1 MDFGGP
7 DHAIRIVSLH
17 PGVTTEE
24 VEASTGFPLA
34 RADAIAQTRAPS
46 DAELSIIARLDPN
59 DVRAGVIKDDPK
71 VRDAS

>member
-1 MDFGGP
+1 MKSRRVFALALG
-7 DHAIRIVSLH
+7 R
-17 PGVTTEE
+17 
-24 VEASTGFPLA
+24 A
-34 RADAIAQTRAPS
+34 RAGAIAQTRAPS